1 MIESFLEELPQGDES
16 TAVDA
21 VLNDVASERSLLRV
35 LPIVRRIVL
44 RRCSS
49 SDPANAPDL
58 IQEISLRLWRWR
70 GKYKDKSEKMSVT
83 EWSSFAAKAAYNE
96 LNRRPANGG
105 KHVTDESIETANVCE
120 PSAEGQ
126 TEAEVFSLISQ
137 VWQQICQLSLRQRR
151 ALLLHSQELIVY
163 FMQSGITDLE
173 LAATLGATY
182 TEWNDIRNR
191 LPLSDL
197 QIAETMSEPV
207 TRRKIKSSVHS
218 IKKARYEARKKL
230 EALKQK

>member
-1 MIESFLEELPQGDES
+1 MIESFLEELPQGDEA
-16 TAVDA
+16 TADTT
-21 VLNDVASERSLLRV
+21 LNDVASERSLLRV

-44 RRCSS
+44 QRRSS

-70 GKYKDKSEKMSVT
+70 SKYKDRSEKMSAS

-105 KHVTDESIETANVCE
+105 KHITDVSIETPEFSE
-120 PSAEGQ
+120 PSVEGR
-126 TEAEVFSLISQ
+126 TEAEVFSLIRQ
-137 VWQQICQLSLRQRR
+137 VWQQICELSVRQRR

-163 FMQSGITDLE
+163 FMQSRIADRELAGTLE
-173 LAATLGATY
+173 LSD

-197 QIAETMSEPV
+197 QIAEIISKDGH
-207 TRRKIKSSVHS
+207 RRKNNSALRS

-230 EALKQK
+230 EGLQKK